1 MAEKERIEIELVAHM
16 KTEKQ
21 IQNEIRLALSET
33 CVIFRINVGVFKTA
47 DGRVVSTG
55 VPNGFSD
62 LFGYRRSDGRAVF
75 IEVKKPGG
83 AVRPAQTKFL
93 KAMRKNGALT
103 GIARSVED
111 AKEIVR

>member
-1 MAEKERIEIELVAHM
+1 M
-16 KTEKQ
+16 TEKQ
-21 IQNEIRLALSET
+21 IQNSIRQDLSES

-47 DGRVVSTG
+47 DGRTVSTG

-83 AVRPAQTKFL
+83 AIRPAQVKFL
-93 KAMRKNGALT
+93 EAMRKQGALA

-111 AKEIVR
+111 AERIINEKLD